1 MYEVILM
8 EKDSKLWSE
17 KMGRLNHLDAQIDEA
32 EWMCCCTEML
42 GSEID
47 EIIKAKE
54 TLLAAYNRVI
64 KREGYFDTVER

>member
-17 KMGRLNHLDAQIDEA
+17 KMGRLNHLDAQIGDA
-32 EWMCCCTEML
+32 EWMCCYTEML

-64 KREGYFDTVER
+64 KREGYFEPVKG